1 MEKYKLIQIKLTPI
15 TPYFFG
21 KEASHQLGNKTDYF
35 QHSLDFP
42 QQTTLLGLL
51 RHKVLRDNGI
61 DLDATNPKNIKGLNL
76 VSLIGASSFQVN
88 NDSLNAFGKIKSIS
102 PCYIIDNNNQKH
114 FYENNETSNSERI
127 LLNESKD
134 AFLKGTEKY
143 IGKFQLD
150 EKIGTHNY
158 SNCFHNSVKV
168 GIHKGGVKAIVR
180 DESYFIMEYKQLG
193 QKEQI
198 GKTDFNKFKKWSFA
212 FQAILSQDVE
222 INEAVDI
229 MPMGKERSLFR
240 VETTILQ
247 NEIEEEKFDLKADEV
262 LESDILKCVL
272 LSDTR
277 LSQTDLITLKNKCV
291 IQITNKQRVRYIKRN
306 TREYYLGEKPTKE
319 AKAFNLIAKGSVLF
333 IEKKNKDEV
342 EQLLNKAK
350 DFKQIGYNYFY
361 FKNA

>member
-1 MEKYKLIQIKLTPI
+1 MTKYKLVQIKLTPI

-21 KEASHQLGNKTDYF
+21 KEAFHQLGNKTDYF

-51 RHKVLRDNGI
+51 RHKLLRDNGI
-61 DLDATNPKNIKGLNL
+61 DLDATHPKNAKNL
-76 VSLIGASSFQVN
+76 DIVSLIGASSFQVN
-88 NDSLNAFGKIKSIS
+88 NDNINVFGNIKGIS
-102 PCYIIDNNNQKH
+102 PCYIIDNNNQKY
-114 FYENNETSNSERI
+114 FYENNETSNGESV
-127 LLNESKD
+127 LLNESRD

-143 IGKFQLD
+143 IGKFQFD
-150 EKIGTHNY
+150 EKIGTQEY

-168 GIHKGGVKAIVR
+168 GIHKGGVKAKVR

-198 GKTDFNKFKKWSFA
+198 AETDFNKFKKWSFA

-240 VETTILQ
+240 IETTLLQ
-247 NEIEEEKFDLKADEV
+247 KEIEEEKFELKADEA
-262 LESDILKCVL
+262 LKSDILECIL

-277 LSQTDLITLKNKCV
+277 LSQDDLNTLSGKC
-291 IQITNKQRVRYIKRN
+291 IMQITNKQRVRYIKRN
-306 TREYYLGEKPTKE
+306 TQKYYLGEKPTKE

-333 IEKKNKDEV
+333 IKKENKDKV